1 MLRKFIWV
9 GIVLG
14 LAPLCMGSACG
25 GYLGW
30 PGLTTQ
36 GGDDKVTF
44 EVSVSA
50 PPGMALANGLFT
62 FYVNYNDLTAP
73 GMKTVTT
80 FRDGT
85 APFGVFTSDGLLEQ
99 HFNDHVGVL
108 IAQANDRN
116 GDGVICWIGC
126 PFEPPNSGDFSIPD
140 AFCPAV
146 GGTGSSASSS
156 GFQAYCD
163 KGLWLT
169 IVASSFFEESKQSTT
184 GSKFSNSKA
193 GGSNFSPITIGKIL
207 ATSRLLNDGSGGIV
221 VTVNGLSLPN
231 GASYTLPAPASIT
244 AYGFGHAVAVD
255 ATQPG
260 LKQAAAWLATQWK
273 GQPDGGT
280 NVTFSLNNGGAS
292 GTLLLASGNNAA
304 LALQTYAAQ

>member
-1 MLRKFIWV
+1 MMRKFIWI

-25 GYLGW
+25 GYQGW

-36 GGDDKVTF
+36 GGDDKVTE
-44 EVSVSA
+44 EVSVSD
-50 PPGMALANGLFT
+50 PGQLDNGLFT
-62 FYVNYNDLTAP
+62 YYVNYNNLNFP

-85 APFGVFTSDGLLEQ
+85 APPGTFTSDGNLEQ

-116 GDGVICWIGC
+116 GDGQICWIGC
-126 PFEPPNSGDFSIPD
+126 GFGAGDYTIPD
-140 AFCPAV
+140 AFCPAI
-146 GGTGSSASSS
+146 GGTGSAASSS

-184 GSKFSNSKA
+184 GSKFANAKGP
-193 GGSNFSPITIGKIL
+193 GGSNFTPITIGQIL
-207 ATSRLLNDGSGGIV
+207 ASSQLLKDGSGGIV

-231 GASYTLPAPASIT
+231 GASYSLPSPAGIN
-244 AYGFGHAVAVD
+244 AYGFGHAIAID

-260 LKQAAAWLATQWK
+260 LKQAAAWLAGQWK
-273 GQPDGGT
+273 GQPDGSAH
-280 NVTFSLNNGGAS
+280 VTLSLNGGLASFS
-292 GTLLLASGNNAA
+292 GTVASGNTAA
-304 LALQTYAAQ
+304 LALQSYAGR

>member
-1 MLRKFIWV
+1 MLRKFIWL

-44 EVSVSA
+44 EVSVGD
-50 PPGMALANGLFT
+50 PGQLDNGLFT
-62 FYVNYNDLTAP
+62 WYVNYNDLTAP

-85 APFGVFTSDGLLEQ
+85 APFGVFTSDGNLEQ
-99 HFNDHVGVL
+99 HFNGHVGVL

-193 GGSNFSPITIGKIL
+193 GGTNFSPITIGKIL

-292 GTLLLASGNNAA
+292 GTLLIASGDNAA
-304 LALQTYAAQ
+304 RALQSYAGR

>member
-25 GYLGW
+25 GYQGW
-30 PGLTTQ
+30 PGLSTQ
-36 GGDDKVTF
+36 GTDTKVTF
-44 EVSVSA
+44 EVSVSS
-50 PPGMALANGLFT
+50 PGMPLGNGLFT
-62 FYVNYNDLTAP
+62 FYVNYNDLAFP

-85 APFGVFTSDGLLEQ
+85 APLGAFTSDGLLEQ

-108 IAQANDRN
+108 IAQAHDRN
-116 GDGVICWIGC
+116 GDGQICWIGC
-126 PFEPPNSGDFSIPD
+126 GFGAGDYTIPN

-146 GGTGSSASSS
+146 GGTGTTSSS
-156 GFQAYCD
+156 NGFQAYCD
-163 KGLWLT
+163 KGVWFT
-169 IVASSFFEESKQSTT
+169 IVATSFFEESKQSNT
-184 GSKFSNSKA
+184 GSKFLNGKGVGA
-193 GGSNFSPITIGKIL
+193 FSPITIGQIL
-207 ATSRLLNDGSGGIV
+207 ATSQLMTNGTGGIV
-221 VTVNGLSLPN
+221 VTLSGLSLPN
-231 GASYTLPAPASIT
+231 GASYTLPSPASIN
-244 AYGFGHAVAVD
+244 AYGFGHAVAID

-280 NVTFSLNNGGAS
+280 NVTFSLNGGGAS
-292 GTLLLASGNNAA
+292 GTLLIASGDSAA
-304 LALQTYAAQ
+304 RALQTYAAQ

>member
-9 GIVLG
+9 GIVVG

-25 GYLGW
+25 GYQGW

-36 GGDDKVTF
+36 GGDNKVTQ
-44 EVSVSA
+44 EVSVGD
-50 PPGMALANGLFT
+50 PGFLDNGLFT
-62 FYVNYNDLTAP
+62 YYVNYNDLAFP

-80 FRDGT
+80 FIDHT
-85 APFGVFTSDGLLEQ
+85 APFGAFTSDGLLEQ

-108 IAQANDRN
+108 VAQASDRN
-116 GDGVICWIGC
+116 ADGVICWIGC
-126 PFEPPNSGDFSIPD
+126 PFEPPNSGDYAIPD
-140 AFCPAV
+140 AFCPSV
-146 GGTGSSASSS
+146 GGTGSTSSSS

-169 IVASSFFEESKQSTT
+169 IVATSFFEESKQSTT
-184 GSKFSNSKA
+184 GSKFSNAK
-193 GGSNFSPITIGKIL
+193 GGGTNFSPIAIGQIL
-207 ATSRLLNDGSGGIV
+207 ATSKPLNNGGIV

-231 GASYTLPAPASIT
+231 GASYTLPSPAGIN
-244 AYGFGHAVAVD
+244 AYGFGHAVAID

-280 NVTFSLNNGGAS
+280 NVTFSLNNGGGS
-292 GTLLLASGNNAA
+292 GTLLLASGNHAA
-304 LALQTYAAQ
+304 LALQSYAGR